1 MENSPWAV
9 RSSKLESD
17 TRIEGE
23 RHMETVNKSSA
34 SDEVSR
40 GSKKKKIES
49 RLLKTTS
56 KAMYKL
62 KI

>member
-34 SDEVSR
+34 RDEVSR
-40 GSKKKKIES
+40 GSKKKNRKQTV
-49 RLLKTTS
+49 KD
-56 KAMYKL
+56 YV
-62 KI
+62 